1 MLISLLQIAACI
13 STSPTILN
21 GDYQKTADSA
31 WTMYISAQKEYQ
43 HGLAELIAGK
53 NPTYREI
60 AVIARDLQLEY
71 IESRTM
77 EFQYLLHHDP
87 DRIILTNGISR
98 FANYDW
104 SPADSIKLSKKSSK
118 YRHAQKRLAELKVK
132 NESYS
137 NWPAYR
143 TWIHDILSKDQDYIG
158 LMNSFNSR
166 LKEAESILGQAR

>member
-1 MLISLLQIAACI
+1 MLIHILHIAAFI
-13 STSPTILN
+13 SSTPAILN

-31 WTMYISAQKEYQ
+31 WTVYISAQKEYQ
-43 HGLAELIAGK
+43 YGLAELIASK

-87 DRIILTNGISR
+87 DRIILKDGISR

-104 SPADSIKLSKKSSK
+104 PAADSIKLSKKSSK

-132 NESYS
+132 NERYS

-143 TWIHDILSKDQDYIG
+143 TWIRDSLSKDQEYIG
-158 LMNSFNSR
+158 LTNSFNSR
-166 LKEAESILGQAR
+166 LKEVESILGQAR